1 MTPGSASQTINLY
14 LYSVAFVYYDVGYAS
29 AIVVVFFA
37 LIVALAGA
45 LLWLRQNT
53 HWNDAGGVA

>member
-1 MTPGSASQTINLY
+1 
-14 LYSVAFVYYDVGYAS
+14 VAFVYYDVGYAS

-45 LLWLRQNT
+45 LLGLRRRT
-53 HWNDAGGVA
+53 HWNDAGGSA